1 MSANIGIKLMAVA
14 VILAMANLL
23 SGYYGLRSPGVF
35 AHSLEGA
42 HDILVRDFVL
52 SLAISGADYD
62 VVDREDA
69 GQLSVIADDR
79 KPRRLLSP
87 HGFERGAYAL
97 VQSAGVNIPRHHIFR
112 FNFIPHC
119 LLMIVRS

>member
-35 AHSLEGA
+35 AHSLECA

-52 SLAISGADYD
+52 SLAISGAD
-62 VVDREDA
+62 
-69 GQLSVIADDR
+69 
-79 KPRRLLSP
+79 
-87 HGFERGAYAL
+87 
-97 VQSAGVNIPRHHIFR
+97 
-112 FNFIPHC
+112 
-119 LLMIVRS
+119 